1 MHTPSRIP
9 AVSVAFFDGNDAECG
24 PADGAVRMV
33 LTFADGASHTVTS
46 DDLSNG
52 LSRAYMW
59 HGAKQKFIDAGAISR
74 NPETGRS
81 ATVADKKAAIMEV
94 IERCTVHGQWNKAR
108 EGGGAG
114 TLLLEAL
121 CRVYAG
127 KRSRADL
134 AAFLDGKT
142 PEERR
147 ALERNARIAPVIE
160 AIRTERRL
168 AAGTGAD
175 GEDLLADLD

>member
-1 MHTPSRIP
+1 MNTPSRIP
-9 AVSVAFFDGNDAECG
+9 AVSVTFHRANGEEC
-24 PADGAVRMV
+24 PVNEHPEAMR
-33 LTFADGASHTVTS
+33 LTFAGGNVTTVTRGE
-46 DDLSNG
+46 LTP
-52 LSRAYMW
+52 LAEAFMW
-59 HGAKQKFIDAGAISR
+59 HGAKQKFIDAAAISR

-81 ATVADKKAAIMEV
+81 ATADDKMDAVLEV
-94 IERCTVHGQWNKAR
+94 IERCVVAHQWNKAR

-127 KRSRADL
+127 KRSRVDL
-134 AAFLDGKT
+134 VAFLEGKT